1 MFNATQ
7 VENESWRCRGIGMF
21 SESYPY
27 QMAHASRQR
36 YIPWSWHSRWSN
48 PRIRGEPWA
57 VRPLPA
63 FLFILLTVL
72 SETKGSE
79 MNPGTNIHRQ
89 LRGNRAI
96 DADSHTS
103 SGNGRRAYLP
113 VMVLWLTDRLPCEK
127 AQSSL
132 YPPVESTA
140 VSFQV
145 LRSIINDSSSKKK
158 TKKTQTCAHLDQMMS
173 SKGQWV
179 LCLTVK
185 TEFCK
190 FWPEKCEPWVKP
202 I

>member
-1 MFNATQ
+1 MTVQGDRNVFWKLSISNGARVQ
-7 VENESWRCRGIGMF
+7 
-21 SESYPY
+21 
-27 QMAHASRQR
+27 RQR

-63 FLFILLTVL
+63 FLFVLLTVL

-79 MNPGTNIHRQ
+79 MDTGANIHWQ

-96 DADSHTS
+96 DAGSHTS
-103 SGNGRRAYLP
+103 SGNSRRAYLP
-113 VMVLWLTDRLPCEK
+113 VMVLWLTDRLLYEK

-145 LRSIINDSSSKKK
+145 LRSIINDSSSKKRKKNK
-158 TKKTQTCAHLDQMMS
+158 TVHTWIKWWWWRPMSPLLD
-173 SKGQWV
+173 
-179 LCLTVK
+179 
-185 TEFCK
+185 CK
-190 FWPEKCEPWVKP
+190 NR
-202 I
+202 IL